1 MTKQKTGQCDYFVTA
16 LYKKQINI
24 NHLIININNFKLILS
39 FCFYYVINITFI
51 MIDFG
56 IHSNEM

>member
-24 NHLIININNFKLILS
+24 NHLIININNFKLILL
-39 FCFYYVINITFI
+39 FYFYFVMCITFI
-51 MIDFG
+51 IVIFCNKQ
-56 IHSNEM
+56 HKV